1 MLTMN
6 RAVTISETKDA
17 IEIIAPAESDFFIDS
32 DSGKERAEA
41 PFYYERASGDF
52 TARVAV
58 RPAFKKKYDA
68 GGLFVFDSASKWI
81 KLEFELTDLGHPSV
95 VSVVTDTT
103 SDDANGERLDGAEE
117 IRLQIARRGD
127 LWVLHYSLDGRKWK
141 MVRYFRLKMKR
152 ALRVGLE
159 AQSPVGRGCSVTFRA
174 YSLVPGAPADM
185 RKGR

>member
-6 RAVTISETKDA
+6 RAVTISETKDG
-17 IEIIAPAESDFFIDS
+17 IEIIAPAESDFFVDP
-32 DSGKERAEA
+32 DSGKERADA
-41 PFYYERASGDF
+41 PFYYQRVTGDF

-58 RPAFKKKYDA
+58 CPAFKKKYDA
-68 GGLFVFDSASKWI
+68 GGLFVYDSASKWI
-81 KLEFELTDLGHPSV
+81 KLEFEMTDLGHPSV
-95 VSVVTDTT
+95 VSVVTDGS
-103 SDDANGERLDGAEE
+103 SDDANGERLDGVGE
-117 IRLQIARRGD
+117 IRLQIARKGD
-127 LWVLHYSLDGRKWK
+127 LWALHYSLDGRKWK

-159 AQSPVGRGCSVTFRA
+159 AQSPLGRACSVAFRA